1 MSTTSRTRATVQTF
15 ADIKADFDAIVGSIN
30 YATMTTVD
38 AAGRPRSRVLIPVW
52 ETDGPVPVG
61 WLGTY
66 RTPVKAAHIS
76 GNPHVTFSY
85 WSPAQ
90 NTVAV
95 DTVAEWTDDPDERAH
110 VWDLYRHG
118 SPPGAGYDPG
128 QFWQG
133 PDDPAF
139 QVLRLA
145 PWRIQVL
152 RGRDL
157 VSGIPARLWRGPR
170 QGD

>member
-1 MSTTSRTRATVQTF
+1 MSARTRAQVHTF
-15 ADIKADFDAIVGSIN
+15 VDIKPDFDAIVGSIN

-38 AAGRPRSRVLIPVW
+38 AVGRPRSRVLIPVW
-52 ETDGPVPVG
+52 ETDIDEPVG

-66 RTPVKAAHIS
+66 RTPVKEAHIA

-95 DTVAEWTDDPDERAH
+95 DTVAAWTDDLDTRVH

-128 QFWQG
+128 QFWRG
-133 PDDPAF
+133 PEDPEF
-139 QVLRLA
+139 QVLRLE
-145 PWRIQVL
+145 PWRVQVL
-152 RGRDL
+152 RRRDL
-157 VSGIPARLWRGPR
+157 VSGVPARIWRAAR
-170 QGD
+170 RGD

>member
-1 MSTTSRTRATVQTF
+1 MSTNSRTRSTVQSF

-52 ETDGPVPVG
+52 ETGGEVPTG

-66 RTPVKAAHIS
+66 RTPVKAAHIA

-95 DTVAEWTDDPDERAH
+95 DTVAGWTDDPDERAH

-139 QVLRLA
+139 QVLRLT

-157 VSGIPARLWRGPR
+157 VSGIPARIWRGSL

>member
-1 MSTTSRTRATVQTF
+1 MSNRTRAHVRAF
-15 ADIKADFDAIVGSIN
+15 ADLQPDFDAIVGAVN

-38 AAGRPRSRVLIPVW
+38 TLGRPRSRVLIPVW
-52 ETDGPVPVG
+52 ETVAEHPVG

-66 RTPVKAAHIS
+66 RTPVKAAHIA

-95 DTVAEWTDDPDERAH
+95 DAVAAWTDDPSERAH

-118 SPPGAGYDPG
+118 SPPGAGYDPA

-133 PDDPAF
+133 PDDPSF
-139 QVLRLA
+139 QVLRLD

-152 RGRDL
+152 RRRDL
-157 VSGIPARLWRGPR
+157 VSGIPARIWRGRPEE
-170 QGD
+170 D

>member
-1 MSTTSRTRATVQTF
+1 MSTRSRAQVHSF
-15 ADIKADFDAIVGSIN
+15 ADIKPDFDAIVGSIN

-38 AAGRPRSRVLIPVW
+38 AKGRPRSRVLIPVW
-52 ETDGPVPVG
+52 ESGTETPVG

-66 RTPVKAAHIS
+66 RTPVKAAHIA

-90 NTVAV
+90 NTVAI
-95 DTVAEWTDDPDERAH
+95 DTVAGWTDDPAERAH
-110 VWDLYRHG
+110 VWELYRHG

-128 QFWQG
+128 QFWKG
-133 PDDPAF
+133 HDDPAF
-139 QVLRLA
+139 QVLRLT

-152 RGRDL
+152 RRRDL
-157 VSGIPARLWRGPR
+157 VSGVPARIWRGAL